1 MEIRVTDGVTSTE
14 YVPTNAE
21 LRKMGEESEAVPQ
34 MVYRRMNFPDG
45 VPVEYKWTN
54 SHEVESCEKTLKGEW
69 CEQCAPFL
77 HGGAGIQRM
86 TYETWLEIS
95 EKEELREGGH
105 AGITGVGNLPRPKER
120 GGEVEFAEMLG
131 WLGEK
136 DERVEP
142 GAD

>member
-1 MEIRVTDGVTSTE
+1 MLEQWLGIRVTDSVTTTE

-131 WLGEK
+131 WLEERRKGE
-136 DERVEP
+136 
-142 GAD
+142 